1 MMNAG
6 RAGQA
11 RWIVLP
17 LALMTTAAVA
27 QPTFAQSPVPKAVY
41 SLKDLIQ
48 RTLATSP
55 EIRQM
60 QRGAEAAMAKKDQ
73 ADAGRFPQIEV
84 TGIVGPSP
92 RARGTVEGGSPDRKD
107 HPHVTNVFE
116 RVELQLVQP
125 LYTFGKLTGFR
136 EAAEEGVKVEQAK
149 VEEKAAD
156 LILKV
161 KELYY
166 GRLLASDMLGLIDE
180 IATDLD
186 KAIDKTE
193 RQLKAEVPGADEIDL
208 YKLKAFRGEV
218 LKNREEAQKG
228 FDLATSG
235 LRFYAGFDRLQPLE
249 LDAFGLAAVPRE
261 VEPEDRGM
269 GMALE
274 LRPEMTQVRAGLKAT
289 EALVKA
295 EESNLYPLF
304 FAAVN
309 GVYAQAGNR
318 THQQNPWAY
327 DPLNDRY
334 TAIVLG
340 FKYNLDFGI
349 IRGKIRAAQAEHL
362 KVGEMKSFAERGI
375 PLQVRKAHRELAEAK
390 ETLRA
395 TEEGWRNAKK
405 WLVAAK
411 ANYDLGVGEAR
422 ELGQAA
428 ESYAKLRA
436 DNYRAMYNYNLALA
450 NIEHAT
456 GLAVKEEMK

>member
-6 RAGQA
+6 RARRA
-11 RWIVLP
+11 HWVVLP
-17 LALMTTAAVA
+17 LALITTVA
-27 QPTFAQSPVPKAVY
+27 TVLPASAQSPEPKASY

-60 QRGAEAAMAKKDQ
+60 ERGAEAAMAKKDQ
-73 ADAGRFPQIEV
+73 ADAGRLPQIEV
-84 TGIVGPSP
+84 TGVVGPSS

-107 HPHVTNVFE
+107 KPTVNNVFE
-116 RVELQLVQP
+116 RVEMQLVQP

-136 EAAEEGVKVEQAK
+136 EAAEQGVKVEKAK
-149 VEEKAAD
+149 VDEKAAD

-180 IATDLD
+180 INEDLD
-186 KAIDKTE
+186 KAIEKTE
-193 RQLKAEVPGADEIDL
+193 RQLKAEVPGADEMDL

-228 FDLATSG
+228 FDLATGG
-235 LRFYAGFDRLQPLE
+235 LMFYAGLDRTKPFE
-249 LDAFGLAAVPRE
+249 LDTIGLE
-261 VEPEDRGM
+261 VTPKEVAPVDRGM
-269 GMALE
+269 DMALE

-289 EALVKA
+289 ESLVKA
-295 EESNLYPLF
+295 EESNLYPQF
-304 FAAVN
+304 FVALN

-318 THQQNPWAY
+318 TRQQNPFAY

-334 TAIVLG
+334 AVVVLG

-349 IRGKIRAAQAEHL
+349 TRGKIRVAQAEHL
-362 KVGEMKSFAERGI
+362 KVGDMKLFAEQGV
-375 PLQVRKAHRELAEAK
+375 PLQVRKAHRELTEAQEALK
-390 ETLRA
+390 A
-395 TEEGWRNAKK
+395 TEDGWRNAKK

-411 ANYDLGVGEAR
+411 ANYDLGVGESR

-428 ESYAKLRA
+428 ETYARLRA
-436 DNYRAMYNYNLALA
+436 DNFKAMYNYNLALA

-456 GLAVKEEMK
+456 GQAVKEEAK

>member
-1 MMNAG
+1 MMKAG
-6 RAGQA
+6 RAGRA
-11 RWIVLP
+11 RWIVLSMT
-17 LALMTTAAVA
+17 LMTTVAIA
-27 QPTFAQSPVPKAVY
+27 QPTFAQSPAPKAVY
-41 SLKDLIQ
+41 TLKDLIQ

-55 EIRQM
+55 EIRQA
-60 QRGAEAAMAKKDQ
+60 QRGAEVAMAKKDQ

-84 TGIVGPSP
+84 TGIIGPSP
-92 RARGTVEGGSPDRKD
+92 RARGTVEDGSPDRKN

-116 RVELQLVQP
+116 RVEMRLVQP

-136 EAAEEGVKVEQAK
+136 EAAEQGVKVERAK

-166 GRLLASDMLGLIDE
+166 SRLLASDMLGLIDE
-180 IATDLD
+180 VAKDLD

-193 RQLKAEVPGADEIDL
+193 RQLKAEAPGADEMDL

-228 FDLATSG
+228 FDLATGALIFYSG
-235 LRFYAGFDRLQPLE
+235 HDRTLPFE
-249 LDAFGLAAVPRE
+249 LDAVGLEAAPKE
-261 VEPEDRGM
+261 VEQADRGA
-269 GMALE
+269 GLALE

-295 EESNLYPLF
+295 EESNLYPHF

-318 THQQNPWAY
+318 TRQQNPWAY

-340 FKYNLDFGI
+340 FKYELDFGI

-362 KVGEMKSFAERGI
+362 KVGEMKSLAERGI
-375 PLQVRKAHRELAEAK
+375 PLQVRKAHRELAEAR

-411 ANYDLGVGEAR
+411 ANYDLGVGESR
-422 ELGQAA
+422 DLGQAA
-428 ESYAKLRA
+428 ESYARLRA
-436 DNYRAMYNYNLALA
+436 DHYKAMYNHNLALA
-450 NIEHAT
+450 NIEYAT

>member
-1 MMNAG
+1 MAVV
-6 RAGQA
+6 R
-11 RWIVLP
+11 P
-17 LALMTTAAVA
+17 TAA
-27 QPTFAQSPVPKAVY
+27 QSLAPKANY

-73 ADAGRFPQIEV
+73 ADAGRLPQIEV
-84 TGIVGPSP
+84 VGIVGPSS

-107 HPHVTNVFE
+107 KPTVDNVFE
-116 RVELQLVQP
+116 RVEMKLVQP

-136 EAAEEGVKVEQAK
+136 EAAEEGVKVEKAK

-180 IATDLD
+180 IKKDLD

-193 RQLKAEVPGADEIDL
+193 RQLKAEVPGADEMDL

-228 FDLATSG
+228 FDLATTG
-235 LRFYAGFDRLQPLE
+235 LMFYAGLDRTHPFE
-249 LDAFGLAAVPRE
+249 LDAIGLEVVPKE
-261 VEPEDRGM
+261 VESEDRGM

-289 EALVKA
+289 ASLVKA
-295 EESNLYPLF
+295 EESNLYPQF
-304 FAAVN
+304 FVALN

-318 THQQNPWAY
+318 TRQQNPWAF

-334 TAIVLG
+334 TVVVLG
-340 FKYNLDFGI
+340 FKYDLDFGI
-349 IRGKIRAAQAEHL
+349 TRGKIRVAQAEHL
-362 KVGEMKSFAERGI
+362 KVGEMKSFAEQGI
-375 PLQVRKAHRELAEAK
+375 PVQVRKAHRELTEAK
-390 ETLRA
+390 ETLKA
-395 TEEGWRNAKK
+395 TEDGWRNAKK

-411 ANYDLGVGEAR
+411 ANYDLGVGESK

-428 ESYAKLRA
+428 ESYARLRA
-436 DNYRAMYNYNLALA
+436 DNFKAMYNYNLALA

-456 GLAVKEEMK
+456 GRAVKEEAK